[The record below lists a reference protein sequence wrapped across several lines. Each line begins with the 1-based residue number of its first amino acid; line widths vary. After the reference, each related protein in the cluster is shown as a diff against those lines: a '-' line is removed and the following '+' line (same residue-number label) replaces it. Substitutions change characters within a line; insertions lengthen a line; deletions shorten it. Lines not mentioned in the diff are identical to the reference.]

1 MPGVR
6 SLAGWVGFGVSAS
19 LHAAVGV
26 WLAHTDVTPAPAPP
40 DDVQWTLALPPAQ
53 SFDPPSDRPP
63 QPPTPTEPTPAEP
76 TPPPPAAATP
86 TQPVTPRPPVVVQKL
101 ESAIEDVR
109 LGVEAS
115 RADDGAWLGGPEAR
129 EHRAT
134 LSEVNQ
140 PALTTQEAGTPNPAA
155 TTGTPG
161 PIRPAPSPSPDPR
174 PQQAT
179 PSESPPTP
187 SADAA
192 QSTPSPE
199 TAPTT
204 ASTTGPNLPAP
215 PTTPD
220 PSASDRKPEP
230 APAEPT
236 QTPSPTEPPARTE
249 LSETLPDAVPEG
261 DRNQPEPPAAR
272 QEAVSIDPFGTLV
285 MATPTAG
292 VLTLRL
298 PPGVSMEDL
307 MRAPLPPE
315 SPTPIQPAVSQPEPT
330 PPRPAEDASAS
341 GGATGGPTAG
351 SGGRPG
357 ERSTKESP
365 ATSTV
370 EASDYRPGMPLAA
383 NGLEINT
390 VAPVLTD
397 LSLLTF
403 RPQNPEVELT
413 FRDDGTVRAVRF
425 IRSAGRKDWDDP
437 VRQALFRWTI
447 SPASLDRL
455 RRERPGEA
463 LPAVRIRILLS
474 RS

>member
-1 MPGVR
+1 M
-6 SLAGWVGFGVSAS
+6 
-19 LHAAVGV
+19 
-26 WLAHTDVTPAPAPP
+26 
-40 DDVQWTLALPPAQ
+40 
-53 SFDPPSDRPP
+53 
-63 QPPTPTEPTPAEP
+63 
-76 TPPPPAAATP
+76 
-86 TQPVTPRPPVVVQKL
+86 RPPVVVQKPPL
-101 ESAIEDVR
+101 AIEDVR

-115 RADDGAWLGGPEAR
+115 RSDDGAWLGGPEAR

-161 PIRPAPSPSPDPR
+161 PIRPAPTPSPDPR
-174 PQQAT
+174 PEQAPPSEAT
-179 PSESPPTP
+179 PAPSP
-187 SADAA
+187 SAA

-199 TAPTT
+199 SKPTTAPTT
-204 ASTTGPNLPAP
+204 TPTTGPNLPAP

-220 PSASDRKPEP
+220 PSASDRTPEPTPAEPTPPPTEPP
-230 APAEPT
+230 APAEP
-236 QTPSPTEPPARTE
+236 
-249 LSETLPDAVPEG
+249 SETLPDAVPEG
-261 DRNQPEPPAAR
+261 DRNQPEPPSAR

-307 MRAPLPPE
+307 MRAPRAPE
-315 SPTPIQPAVSQPEPT
+315 APAPDQPSASQPEPT
-330 PPRPAEDASAS
+330 PMNAADAASAS